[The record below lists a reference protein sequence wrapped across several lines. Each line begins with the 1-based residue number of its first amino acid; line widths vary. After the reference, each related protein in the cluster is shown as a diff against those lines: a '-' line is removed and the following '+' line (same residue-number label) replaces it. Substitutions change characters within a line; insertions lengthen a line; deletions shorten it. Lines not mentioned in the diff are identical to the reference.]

1 MAQTCLVTGFVQIVV
16 FAIYFSREAYPVEI
30 MPVKMY
36 FDFGLKFI
44 CCLLLHMIIRPDLKQ
59 AVDLLEYLRNPT
71 QIEHVNSS
79 RFMAASLLVL
89 KFSVGIVC
97 ETLFILTLSTIDEST
112 GDINKILTI
121 FVIFVIVYE
130 IPTFI
135 FKVKQGNNQ
144 MRYFEQLSI
153 YNEIRR
159 EYVYINKQV
168 PGKDTLQRARDV
180 DLMVG
185 GIHETL
191 KAVYQIVY
199 VYSYFYL
206 IVLL

>member
-1 MAQTCLVTGFVQIVV
+1 MNANIQQNQHQNMAQTCLVTGFVQIVV

-71 QIEHVNSS
+71 QMEHVNSS

-97 ETLFILTLSTIDEST
+97 ETLFILTLSTIDESN

-144 MRYFEQLSI
+144 MRYFEQISI

-159 EYVYINKQV
+159 E
-168 PGKDTLQRARDV
+168 
-180 DLMVG
+180 
-185 GIHETL
+185 
-191 KAVYQIVY
+191 
-199 VYSYFYL
+199 
-206 IVLL
+206 

>member
-16 FAIYFSREAYPVEI
+16 FVIYFSREAYPVEI

-59 AVDLLEYLRNPT
+59 AVELLEYLRNPT
-71 QIEHVNSS
+71 QMEHVNSS
-79 RFMAASLLVL
+79 RFMAACLLIL

-97 ETLFILTLSTIDEST
+97 ETLFILALSRIDESN
-112 GDINKILTI
+112 GNIDKILTI

-130 IPTFI
+130 IPTVI

-159 EYVYINKQV
+159 E
-168 PGKDTLQRARDV
+168 
-180 DLMVG
+180 
-185 GIHETL
+185 
-191 KAVYQIVY
+191 
-199 VYSYFYL
+199 
-206 IVLL
+206 